1 MIIIQKNNSVTE
13 VEYIDKSEN
22 VPPTDGTEQQR
33 RKSDLQLRP
42 TATLQAL
49 VDDSNCDLE
58 KLKLNPGDIADEIMH
73 QTL

>member
-1 MIIIQKNNSVTE
+1 MIAMHKNNSIAE
-13 VEYIDKSEN
+13 VEYMDKSEN
-22 VPPTDGTEQQR
+22 EPPTYGAEQQR
-33 RKSDLQLRP
+33 RKSDLELRP

-58 KLKLNPGDIADEIMH
+58 KLKLNPDDIADGIMY